1 MKLLK
6 ALILATCCVL
16 VISGCT
22 VSDGFSEK
30 TAPEIIKSPN
40 DHRVYESLVL
50 DNQLEVVVISD
61 PRLEIAGA
69 SLSVGIG
76 SYYNPETIPGLAH
89 YLEHMLFLGTEK
101 YPEPNGFQ
109 TYVQQ
114 HAGFSNAYTATDHT
128 NYFFQ
133 VGAGALE
140 EALDRFSDYFK
151 APSFHKEYSDK
162 EKHAVDS
169 EWSMGRTQDAR
180 IINRLRGVTANP
192 SHPAIRMSVG
202 NLETLQN
209 KPDVDVYQAMLDF
222 YNRYYSANNMKLVVF
237 GNRPASELK
246 ELVKKHFASIKNKKV
261 EVPPIKAKGLTKHQ
275 LGQHIYY
282 QPQKPMRQLIIEF
295 SIDNNSDQWRFK
307 PNQYIANL
315 LSSEEPGTAAEVLRA
330 KGWVDNFTAGVSP
343 DYYIQDGIFTVNIG
357 LTESGVS
364 HQDEIIAVV
373 FAYIEKI
380 KEKGIDEVYY
390 REYRAMLEKQFSDLQ
405 VPQVLNQAVH
415 FSRSMFELPVE
426 NIINSQYVFSEFRP
440 TEIQKVLDRMKP
452 ELARIWHI
460 LPDAPVDT
468 NIPYYEGKYGLRPIL
483 QKELQQWQQLAAKYA
498 LSLPPENDLFSS
510 DTAPVYDNSIQSP
523 TLIVEQPGIEA
534 WLAHSQYHQ
543 SQYGYIQVMFNTRLP
558 VISPEN
564 KVMSDLINRI
574 FALETTALRDKAGRA
589 GIGMGIER
597 PRENHALTL
606 SGYSEKHPLL
616 YERIL
621 NRWLNLKV
629 DSQSFAIALEGYNDW
644 LKGKK
649 KDAPNRQLFTEL
661 NRIMSAYGWTDE
673 QLSEA
678 AEQLTPAD
686 VQNYHQQL
694 INSSRIRIYA
704 FGNYDKGIVKNLV
717 ATTQKMMPDTWQKKA
732 RYLNE
737 YKPVET
743 GEHIQYQGTTD
754 HTDNALLEAYYSPVD
769 ELTTGAK
776 LLLLNSVFNQAL
788 YNRLRT
794 EEQVGYIVGSSIDR
808 IGNHWGFI
816 LYAQT
821 KNTPVDKLQSRFS
834 QFIKDYRQDLENIDE
849 AVFDTLRQTVVA
861 QINQPPGNF
870 SDEYP
875 RFLNDFYRGNDR
887 FDTRQK
893 LTEAIETTTKEKVL
907 SLYDN
912 LLLGKES
919 ERVSVLLQGE
929 RFIGE

>member
-6 ALILATCCVL
+6 ALILATCCALVL
-16 VISGCT
+16 TGCT
-22 VSDGFSEK
+22 TGGSSSEQST
-30 TAPEIIKSPN
+30 TAIIKSPN
-40 DHRVYESLVL
+40 DHRVYDSLVL

-61 PRLEIAGA
+61 PRLEMAGA

-109 TYVQQ
+109 TFVQQ

-133 VGAGALE
+133 IGAGGLE

-162 EKHAVDS
+162 EKHAIDS
-169 EWSMGRTQDAR
+169 EWSMGRTQDSR
-180 IINRLRGVTANP
+180 IINRLRGLTANP
-192 SHPAIRMSVG
+192 EHPAIRMSVG
-202 NLETLQN
+202 NLETLQSR
-209 KPDVDVYQAMLDF
+209 PGVDVYQAMLEF

-237 GNRPASELK
+237 GNRPAGELK
-246 ELVKKHFASIKNKKV
+246 ELAKKYFASIKNKNVKT
-261 EVPPIKAKGLTKHQ
+261 PDIRAKGLTEHQ

-282 QPQKPMRQLIIEF
+282 QPQKPMRELIIEF
-295 SIDNNSDQWRFK
+295 SIDNNSDQWMYK
-307 PNQYIANL
+307 PNRYIANL

-343 DYYIQDGIFTVNIG
+343 DYYVRDGIFTINIG
-357 LTESGVS
+357 LTESGVL

-380 KEKGIDEVYY
+380 KEEGIDEVYY

-405 VPQVLNQAVH
+405 VPQALNQAVH

-426 NIINSQYVFSEFRP
+426 NLINAQYVFSEFRP
-440 TEIQKVLDRMKP
+440 AEIQKVLDRMKP

-460 LPDAPVDT
+460 LPDAPADKD
-468 NIPYYEGKYGLRPIL
+468 IPYYEGKYSLKPISD
-483 QKELQQWQQLAAKYA
+483 KEKRQWRKIADQYTLA
-498 LSLPPENDLFSS
+498 LPPENDLFSS
-510 DTAPVYDNSIQSP
+510 ESAPVYDNTIKSP
-523 TLIVEQPGIEA
+523 TLIAEQPGIEA

-543 SQYGYIQVMFNTRLP
+543 SQYGYIQVMFNTKLP
-558 VISPEN
+558 VTSPKN

-574 FALETTALRDKAGRA
+574 FALKTTALRDKAGRA

-616 YERIL
+616 YKRIL
-621 NRWLNLKV
+621 TSWLNLEI
-629 DSQSFAIALEGYNDW
+629 DPQSFAIALEGYSDW
-644 LKGKK
+644 LEGKK

-661 NRIMSAYGWTDE
+661 NRMMSAYGWTDE
-673 QLSEA
+673 QLREA
-678 AEQLTPAD
+678 SEQLTPDD
-686 VQNYHQQL
+686 VQQYHRQL

-704 FGNYDKGIVKNLV
+704 FGNYDRHIVENLV
-717 ATTQKMMPDTWQKKA
+717 ATTEKMMPDSWQKKD
-732 RYLNE
+732 RYLRE
-737 YKPVET
+737 YKPVKA
-743 GEHIQYQGTTD
+743 GEYLQYKSSTD
-754 HTDNALLEAYYSPVD
+754 HTDNALLQAYYSPVD
-769 ELTTGAK
+769 ELATGAK
-776 LLLLNSVFNQAL
+776 LLLLNSVFNQAF
-788 YNRLRT
+788 YNKLRT
-794 EEQVGYIVGSSIDR
+794 EDQVGYIVGSSIDR
-808 IGNHWGFI
+808 IGNHWGLI

-821 KNTPVDKLQSRFS
+821 KNTPIDKLQSRFDR
-834 QFIKDYRQDLENIDE
+834 FIKDYRQDLENIDE
-849 AVFDTLRQTVVA
+849 TVFDTLRQTVVA

-893 LTEAIETTTKEKVL
+893 LTEAIETTSKEKVL
-907 SLYDN
+907 ALYES

-919 ERVSVLLQGE
+919 ERVSVQLQGE
-929 RFIGE
+929 RFTGE